1 MEIVEYCVRIF
12 LRIKNDKGFKLAEE
26 KKSFSKLFEIT
37 KKYLSGAYLYKD
49 MVTDTISEDV
59 IRRHIS
65 SFNKFNLLKK
75 TSSGVNVFNDDL
87 FDKNIFNNINFNA
100 FTISALIF
108 IKHELTTKILKYIFK
123 DSVTETRN
131 QFIYKYDRFFNEKVL
146 CLADNEKYKKIL
158 NQRIYNR
165 TDTTKL
171 SMEYKI
177 NNKIYKLVIVD
188 MFIHEDS
195 WYIIAYNIDNKKL
208 EVYDQN
214 DIKFFRNP
222 KDYIQTVYIDPKI
235 FENIIIN
242 FIEAKSSSKEEV
254 FYVKAPLGIIN
265 NLLSSEIINDFEA
278 YYENSN
284 YKKKYDYQDEFEEDD
299 NSSVMMSKYNYSDN
313 NKRTIRKKLH
323 KDIHISKI
331 NLDDYTSKEIVSFNS
346 IDDLEYYS
354 SISNEPEYD
363 YIFKIKTTSIKKKF
377 ITKNF
382 KGQIEILNK
391 SSIKFV

>member
-1 MEIVEYCVRIF
+1 VRIF

-37 KKYLSGAYLYKD
+37 KKYLSGAHLYKD

-87 FDKNIFNNINFNA
+87 FDKNIFQSINFNA
-100 FTISALIF
+100 FTISALI
-108 IKHELTTKILKYIFK
+108 ITKHKSTTDVLKYIFK
-123 DSVTETRN
+123 DSITETRN
-131 QFIYKYDRFFNEKVL
+131 QFMYKYERFFNEKVL
-146 CLADNEKYKKIL
+146 CLADNEKYTKIL

-165 TDTTKL
+165 TNSSKL
-171 SMEYKI
+171 SMEYSI
-177 NNKIYKLVIVD
+177 NDEIYKLVILD

-214 DIKFFRNP
+214 DIKSFRNP
-222 KDYIQTVYIDPKI
+222 KDNIKIEYIDLKK
-235 FENIIIN
+235 FENIIVD

-265 NLLSSEIINDFEA
+265 NLLSSEIIDDFEA

-284 YKKKYDYQDEFEEDD
+284 YKKKYNYEDD
-299 NSSVMMSKYNYSDN
+299 SPFMMSKYNSSSSN
-313 NKRTIRKKLH
+313 RRIIRKNSDQ
-323 KDIHISKI
+323 DILYISKI
-331 NLDDYTSKEIVSFNS
+331 NLNNNQSGEVIDILNS
-346 IDDLEYYS
+346 PDDLEYYGF
-354 SISNEPEYD
+354 SNDIFEND
-363 YIFKIKTTSIKKKF
+363 YIFEIRTTSLKKNF
-377 ITKNF
+377 IIQNF
-382 KGQIEILNK
+382 KGQVEILNK
-391 SSIKFV
+391 SSIKIV

>member
-26 KKSFSKLFEIT
+26 KKSFFKLFEIT
-37 KKYLSGAYLYKD
+37 KKYLSGAHLYKD

-87 FDKNIFNNINFNA
+87 FDKNIFQSINFNA
-100 FTISALIF
+100 FTISALI
-108 IKHELTTKILKYIFK
+108 ITKHKSTSDVLKYIFK
-123 DSVTETRN
+123 DSVTKTRN
-131 QFIYKYDRFFNEKVL
+131 QFIYKYERFFNEKVL
-146 CLADNEKYKKIL
+146 CLADNEKYTKIL

-165 TDTTKL
+165 TNSSKL
-171 SMEYKI
+171 SMEYSI
-177 NNKIYKLVIVD
+177 NDEIYKLVILD

-214 DIKFFRNP
+214 DIKSFRNP
-222 KDYIQTVYIDPKI
+222 KDNIQIEYIDLKK
-235 FENIIIN
+235 FENIIVD

-265 NLLSSEIINDFEA
+265 NLLSSEIIDDFEA

-284 YKKKYDYQDEFEEDD
+284 YKKKYNYEDD
-299 NSSVMMSKYNYSDN
+299 SPFMMSKYNSSSSN
-313 NKRTIRKKLH
+313 RRIIRKNSDQ
-323 KDIHISKI
+323 DILYISKI
-331 NLDDYTSKEIVSFNS
+331 NLNNYQSGEVIDILNS
-346 IDDLEYYS
+346 PDDLEYYGF
-354 SISNEPEYD
+354 SNDILEND
-363 YIFKIKTTSIKKKF
+363 YIFEIRTTSLKKNF
-377 ITKNF
+377 IIQNF
-382 KGQIEILNK
+382 KGQVEILNK
-391 SSIKFV
+391 SSIKIV